1 VVSRPLN
8 FTVRA
13 RRERHHSV
21 NKPSGFLLTVVIFA
35 AAWTIYSRY
44 WTHAPP
50 LPPGISQPQPE
61 PLESQSDPSDSER
74 SPFRCDGRTYC
85 SQMTSCAEAKY
96 FLAHCP
102 NVKMDG
108 DHDGIPC
115 ERQWCP
121 GG

>member
-1 VVSRPLN
+1 MN
-8 FTVRA
+8 
-13 RRERHHSV
+13 
-21 NKPSGFLLTVVIFA
+21 
-35 AAWTIYSRY
+35 
-44 WTHAPP
+44 
-50 LPPGISQPQPE
+50 
-61 PLESQSDPSDSER
+61 
-74 SPFRCDGRTYC
+74 
-85 SQMTSCAEAKY
+85 SCAEAKY